1 LIEAEIAIVGG
12 GIAGVS
18 AAAEL
23 ASERRVVLLEREDQP
38 GHHASGRS
46 AALFSET
53 YGNAIVR
60 ALSAAS
66 RSFLAHPAPGFATFP
81 LLSPRGALHVGV
93 AGQEDLLAH
102 LLDEVRALVPAV
114 RALSAAEARA
124 IVPVLRQERLIG
136 GVLEPDARDIDTNAL
151 LQGYIRAVRQQGGQV
166 VPRAEVTGL
175 ERTGHGW
182 MIRTRVGVVR
192 ADIVVDAG
200 GAWADA
206 VAGLAGLAPLGLL
219 PKRRTAFA
227 FDPPPG
233 IAIHEWPLVIGAA
246 ADVYFKPDAGMILG
260 SPADE
265 IPSEPNDAQPDELDV
280 AVAVAR
286 IEALADLPVRR
297 IVRRWAG
304 LRTFAPDRTPVVGF
318 DPRREGFFWLAGQG
332 GYGFQT
338 APSLARVAAGLILR
352 GEVPR
357 DILDRGVTRDA
368 LAPDR
373 LL

>member
-1 LIEAEIAIVGG
+1 MIEAEIAIVGG

-81 LLSPRGALHVGV
+81 LLSPRGALYVGV
-93 AGQEDLLAH
+93 AGQEGVLAH
-102 LLDEVRALVPAV
+102 LLEEARALVPAV

-182 MIRTRVGVVR
+182 TIRTRVGAVR

-219 PKRRTAFA
+219 PKRRTAFV

-233 IAIHEWPLVIGAA
+233 
-246 ADVYFKPDAGMILG
+246 
-260 SPADE
+260 SP
-265 IPSEPNDAQPDELDV
+265 
-280 AVAVAR
+280 
-286 IEALADLPVRR
+286 
-297 IVRRWAG
+297 
-304 LRTFAPDRTPVVGF
+304 FANGR
-318 DPRREGFFWLAGQG
+318 
-332 GYGFQT
+332 
-338 APSLARVAAGLILR
+338 S
-352 GEVPR
+352 
-357 DILDRGVTRDA
+357 
-368 LAPDR
+368 
-373 LL
+373 